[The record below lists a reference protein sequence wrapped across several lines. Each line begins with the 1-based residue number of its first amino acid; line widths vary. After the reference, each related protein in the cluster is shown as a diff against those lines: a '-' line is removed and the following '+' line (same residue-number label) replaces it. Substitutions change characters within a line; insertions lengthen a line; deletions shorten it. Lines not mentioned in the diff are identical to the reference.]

1 MGLALMAMAMGARAD
16 DDDPYDYPKRAAA
29 FCENEIRPEQ
39 FGSPDYCGF
48 VEDFF
53 SDDDDWRAS
62 QSKEYNETLDGA
74 CWTCGT
80 VWGGF
85 GGALVPT
92 PQTPATLD
100 SGSGGSFKLFPLFLS
115 LYCTGEVEIN
125 AVFRVFD
132 YMEIYGLGGGGLDG
146 NKTRCS
152 LGQGERPAPIEEKV
166 NCIVCRNSECP
177 AMDVNTWYLDT
188 QVISLGTACPPGAAI
203 NTIDNSSLEDTS
215 PFMISMY
222 ADGGMVLN
230 VTEFTATQLAVDS
243 SETASRLEVAT
254 ESDEGSAA
262 ASLESGFDPC
272 FIHSDCESG
281 IEWLANGLYGEGWY
295 CKDGSSF
302 FDCVSGNCDECR
314 IAAGCGAEDA
324 TWNDMEE
331 MWICSE

>member
-1 MGLALMAMAMGARAD
+1 MG
-16 DDDPYDYPKRAAA
+16 
-29 FCENEIRPEQ
+29 
-39 FGSPDYCGF
+39 GF

-100 SGSGGSFKLFPLFLS
+100 SGSGG
-115 LYCTGEVEIN
+115 
-125 AVFRVFD
+125 A
-132 YMEIYGLGGGGLDG
+132 LDG

-203 NTIDNSSLEDTS
+203 NTIDNSSL
-215 PFMISMY
+215 
-222 ADGGMVLN
+222 
-230 VTEFTATQLAVDS
+230 
-243 SETASRLEVAT
+243 
-254 ESDEGSAA
+254 
-262 ASLESGFDPC
+262 
-272 FIHSDCESG
+272 
-281 IEWLANGLYGEGWY
+281 
-295 CKDGSSF
+295 
-302 FDCVSGNCDECR
+302 
-314 IAAGCGAEDA
+314 
-324 TWNDMEE
+324 
-331 MWICSE
+331 